1 MKKSLILIVL
11 VFLVCTVAFC
21 QQDPLYAQYINN
33 PFVIN
38 PAYAG
43 FTKDLNV
50 NMSYRHQ
57 WTGLE
62 GSPKTVN
69 LNGHVSLFDN
79 RMATGVMF
87 VSDKIG
93 NSTTTEFMATYA
105 YRIKIDNNK
114 VLSFGLQAGAIN
126 YKIDN
131 SKVNPYDPGDPLF
144 DGAASKL
151 NPTLGAG
158 IILSS
163 HTFYVGFSV
172 PRMLN
177 ANVHEADMSV
187 AVYSQHYYVMG
198 SYLFF
203 VADRVRFKPSAL
215 VKLTEHSPASV
226 DVNASF
232 ILFENYQAGLVTRNF
247 NTYGIMLQAMV
258 RNSFRVG
265 YVFEVPTGNSVGS
278 NFTTHEITI
287 GFRTAILTFHESNSV
302 MSF

>member
-1 MKKSLILIVL
+1 MKASYTNILLLFV
-11 VFLVCTVAFC
+11 VCSTAFG
-21 QQDPLYAQYINN
+21 QQDPLYAQYVNN
-33 PFVIN
+33 PFVLN

-43 FTKDLNV
+43 FTKDLNLNV
-50 NMSYRHQ
+50 GYRHQ
-57 WTGLE
+57 WSGLE
-62 GSPKTVN
+62 GSPVTIN
-69 LNGHVSLFDN
+69 ANGHISLLDN
-79 RMATGVMF
+79 RMATGLML

-93 NSTTTEFMATYA
+93 SATTTEFLLSYA

-114 VLSFGLQAGAIN
+114 TFSFGLQAGAAN
-126 YKIDN
+126 YKID
-131 SKVNPYDPGDPLF
+131 SQHTNPYDPGDPFFEGLI
-144 DGAASKL
+144 SKFK
-151 NPTLGAG
+151 PTVGTG
-158 IILSS
+158 VVLSS
-163 HTFYVGFSV
+163 HTFFVGLSV
-172 PRMLN
+172 PRMLKSN
-177 ANVHEADMSV
+177 LQQDDISPSAYA
-187 AVYSQHYYVMG
+187 QHYYLMG

-247 NTYGIMLQAMV
+247 NTYGIMLQAMI

-265 YVFEVPTGNSVGS
+265 YVFEVPTSNSVGS

-287 GFRTAILTFHESNSV
+287 GFRTAILTFHESKSV